1 MTTTLAKTES
11 APGPTPPYQALIT
24 TATKKRGVVK
34 ISARKGYAIKAAAA
48 TNNSAIPWRRM
59 DPAMSARRFDR
70 RLSDATFVA
79 DFAGA
84 CIDSAGINYLLVA
97 VGRQLV
103 FNPSKE
109 AVGSPSWD

>member
-1 MTTTLAKTES
+1 
-11 APGPTPPYQALIT
+11 
-24 TATKKRGVVK
+24 
-34 ISARKGYAIKAAAA
+34 
-48 TNNSAIPWRRM
+48 
-59 DPAMSARRFDR
+59 MSARRFDR